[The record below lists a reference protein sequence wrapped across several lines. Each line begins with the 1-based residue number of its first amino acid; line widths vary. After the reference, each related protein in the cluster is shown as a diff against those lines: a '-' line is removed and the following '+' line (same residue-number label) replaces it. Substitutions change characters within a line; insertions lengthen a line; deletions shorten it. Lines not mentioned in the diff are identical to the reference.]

1 MIRTYLKERKE
12 NLQMYRMT
20 RLGMDITLVTDEI
33 GRKASTTSYQIGRH
47 IQHTKDAKD
56 SVIRYFMKKDDLEP
70 VVMEKLMEL
79 QEMNILTL
87 LDCRLAGEKI
97 LDLVL
102 HPKARFS
109 FIFIGVFNLTFMELM
124 VLSLAITLLYSII
137 S

>member
-12 NLQMYRMT
+12 NLQLHRMT

-33 GRKASTTSYQIGRH
+33 GRKKSTTSYQIGRH
-47 IQHTKDAKD
+47 IQHTKDAKE
-56 SVIRYFMKKDDLEP
+56 SVIRDFMKNDDLEP
-70 VVMEKLMEL
+70 MIMEKLIEL
-79 QEMNILTL
+79 REMNIITL

-102 HPKARFS
+102 HPKNRFG
-109 FIFIGVFNLTFMELM
+109 FIFIGVVNLTFMELM
-124 VLSLAITLLYSII
+124 VLGLVLTLIYSIV